1 MTWNQ
6 NQKTWQTK
14 EFGIQP
20 VSFLKPA
27 TLAVEHD
34 NQTWYVSMGHL
45 LAC

>member
-20 VSFLKPA
+20 VSFLKPE
-27 TLAVEHD
+27 TVAVEHD
-34 NQTWYVSMGHL
+34 NRHGVSVWVI
-45 LAC
+45 C